1 MTSAVLG
8 AGTLFKLGDSASP
21 IVYTTIGEVVNIGP
35 IGSTAELV
43 EVTNMD
49 SGNDKEYI
57 AGLQDGDEV
66 EIEFNWTKGTQQ
78 VALRAAQNTTVPI
91 QVTWPDSPA
100 TTATFSYVVLKFGI
114 NPTTPGEAVTA
125 SVSGKIT
132 GTITWA

>member
-8 AGTLFKLGDSASP
+8 AGTLFKVGTTASP
-21 IVYTTIGEVVNIGP
+21 ESYETVGEVVNIGP
-35 IGSTAELV
+35 VGSTAELID
-43 EVTNMD
+43 VTNMD
-49 SGNDKEYI
+49 SGTDKEYI

-78 VALRAAQNTTVPI
+78 VTLRDALNTTVPI

-100 TTATFSYVVLKFGI
+100 TIAVFSYVVLKFGI

-125 SVSGKIT
+125 SVAGKIT
-132 GTITWA
+132 GGIEWS